1 MPFLGLLLYYF
12 PDEHKLGLVKQATTE
27 LYRNLSYATLSGERP
42 LEFQAISDFI
52 GKLSFFIKSFTV
64 QNNRQTEIKM
74 KKIAK
79 TINDGRIFQPV
90 INAPLNHVVE
100 IIDLPDPE
108 HKKTTLPY
116 VEPTVQLPDEIEDVL
131 EPSSFETK

>member
-1 MPFLGLLLYYF
+1 
-12 PDEHKLGLVKQATTE
+12 
-27 LYRNLSYATLSGERP
+27 
-42 LEFQAISDFI
+42 
-52 GKLSFFIKSFTV
+52 
-64 QNNRQTEIKM
+64 M

-90 INAPLNHVVE
+90 INDPLNHVVE

-108 HKKTTLPY
+108 HKKTTFPY

-131 EPSSFETK
+131 EPSSFETKWFLVGGKGLSKRWHERNNWH

>member
-27 LYRNLSYATLSGERP
+27 LYRNLSYATLNGERP
-42 LEFQAISDFI
+42 IEFQAISNFI
-52 GKLSFFIKSFTV
+52 VELSFSIKSFAV
-64 QNNRQTEIKM
+64 QNNRQKEIEM

-79 TINDGRIFQPV
+79 TINDGRIFEPA
-90 INAPLNHVVE
+90 INDPLDDVVE
-100 IIDLPDPE
+100 IINLPDPE
-108 HKKTTLPY
+108 HKKTTFPY

>member
-90 INAPLNHVVE
+90 INDPLNHVVE

-108 HKKTTLPY
+108 HKKTTFPY

>member
-1 MPFLGLLLYYF
+1 
-12 PDEHKLGLVKQATTE
+12 
-27 LYRNLSYATLSGERP
+27 
-42 LEFQAISDFI
+42 
-52 GKLSFFIKSFTV
+52 
-64 QNNRQTEIKM
+64 M

-90 INAPLNHVVE
+90 INDPLNHVVE

-108 HKKTTLPY
+108 HKKTTFPY
-116 VEPTVQLPDEIEDVL
+116 VEPTVQVPDEIEDVL